1 MMKKLLTLK
10 NAQCEC
16 GEIHFL
22 GSKMRTK
29 VWETAPQIPLRNCS
43 TETVGKVSTDVILVK
58 GKFVQSST
66 SFLQEVSASFVKISR
81 YEQMQ
86 ELGS

>member
-1 MMKKLLTLK
+1 
-10 NAQCEC
+10 
-16 GEIHFL
+16 
-22 GSKMRTK
+22 MRTAAL
-29 VWETAPQIPLRNCS
+29 ETAPQMALRNCS